1 MTESIWKKFFL
12 NWPADMPRRGILVT
26 AFGDQIPFSGFLTS
40 EAFLLVERTT
50 PDAVGARSIVFAYDQ
65 VLAVKITEVVKPRS
79 LRAIGFADEPPRA

>member
-65 VLAVKITEVVKPRS
+65 VLAVKITDVVKPRS
-79 LRAIGFADEPPRA
+79 LRAIGFEGEPPRA